1 MYRTSKTYMK
11 GIVVFVIVIYS
22 IFLIRPRYREPRV
35 FKSVFDAKTCE
46 AIITLANDNLEKSE
60 VDSQEESEVNEN
72 IRKSETSWLDPEDHD
87 VVKSIMLKCLS
98 LTGIEKPLH
107 NCEDLQVLKY
117 KSGGFYLPHFD
128 SSGDSDEP
136 NERVMTCIIALNDN
150 YNGGST
156 HFPNLQQSFILNKG
170 DVLIFDTLN
179 TWGFESD
186 KALHEGTSV
195 TQGEKW
201 IANLWIHQF
210 PYDN

>member
-1 MYRTSKTYMK
+1 MK
-11 GIVVFVIVIYS
+11 IFVVFVIVVYS
-22 IFLIRPRYREPRV
+22 IYLIRPRYREPRV
-35 FKSVFDAKTCE
+35 FKNVFDEKTCE
-46 AIITLANDNLEKSE
+46 AIITLAYDNLEKSE
-60 VDSQEESEVNEN
+60 VDSDENATVDEN
-72 IRKSETSWLDPEDHD
+72 IRKSETSWLDPGDHEI
-87 VVKSIMLKCLS
+87 VKSVMIKCLS
-98 LTGIEKPLH
+98 LTGIKKPLQ

-128 SSGDSDEP
+128 SSGDPDEEP

-156 HFPNLQQSFILNKG
+156 NFPNLQQSFILNKG

-195 TQGEKW
+195 IQGEKW

-210 PYDN
+210 PFDN

>member
-1 MYRTSKTYMK
+1 MK
-11 GIVVFVIVIYS
+11 SIVVFVIIVYS
-22 IFLIRPRYREPRV
+22 IYLIRPRYREPRV
-35 FKSVFDAKTCE
+35 FKSVFDGKTCE

-60 VDSQEESEVNEN
+60 VESHENAKVVEN
-72 IRKSETSWLDPEDHD
+72 IRKSETSWLDPEDRD
-87 VVKSIMLKCLS
+87 IVKSVMLKCLS
-98 LTGIEKPLH
+98 LTGIKKPLH

-136 NERVMTCIIALNDN
+136 NERVMTCIIALNGD
-150 YNGGST
+150 YDGGST
-156 HFPNLQQSFILNKG
+156 NFPNLRQSFKLNKG

-195 TQGEKW
+195 IQGEKW

-210 PYDN
+210 PFDK

>member
-1 MYRTSKTYMK
+1 MK
-11 GIVVFVIVIYS
+11 IFVVFIIVVYS
-22 IFLIRPRYREPRV
+22 IYLIRPRYREPRV
-35 FKSVFDAKTCE
+35 FKNVFDEKTCE

-60 VDSQEESEVNEN
+60 VDSEENATVDEN
-72 IRKSETSWLDPEDHD
+72 IRKSETSWLDPKDND
-87 VVKSIMLKCLS
+87 IVKSVMLKCLS
-98 LTGIEKPLH
+98 LTGIQKPLH

-210 PYDN
+210 PFDN